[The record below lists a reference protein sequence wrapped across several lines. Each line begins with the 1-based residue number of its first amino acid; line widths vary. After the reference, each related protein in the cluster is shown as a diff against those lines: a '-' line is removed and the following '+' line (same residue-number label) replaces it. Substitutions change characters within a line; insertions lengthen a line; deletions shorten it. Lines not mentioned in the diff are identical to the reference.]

1 MEDIK
6 MKLRKIMAG
15 IVATAVTASMAVC
28 ALPASAA
35 TNTLAKGEAIIGF
48 GDSEWKVAAWGK
60 GDDSDTI
67 DSSYFTNA
75 VITGNGTYT
84 ISVDLSKGYTP
95 ITNNEPWYDD
105 ETGEELVLDKALAIG
120 AMGINVNFSADDE
133 AYDNVYLEVTSIKF
147 DGVETMKDGVSSY
160 TNNEDGMKRT
170 NIYNAWAS
178 YKAEDVCPTPD
189 TANAVLTDFAGE
201 WSKCEI
207 TFNVTGVPDETPA
220 DTQAPDDT
228 DAPATEAPATTGDS
242 TKPNTNTGV
251 EGVAAV
257 AGVALLAAGAVVVAK
272 KRK

>member
-1 MEDIK
+1 

-15 IVATAVTASMAVC
+15 IVATAVC

-170 NIYNAWAS
+170 NIYNAWAF

-207 TFNVTGVPDETPA
+207 TFNVTGMPDEAP
-220 DTQAPDDT
+220 DTQAPADT
-228 DAPATEAPATTGDS
+228 TAPTTGDS

>member
-1 MEDIK
+1 

-207 TFNVTGVPDETPA
+207 TFNVTGMPDEAP
-220 DTQAPDDT
+220 DTQAPADT
-228 DAPATEAPATTGDS
+228 TAPTTGDS

>member
-1 MEDIK
+1 

-15 IVATAVTASMAVC
+15 IVATAVTASMVVC

-84 ISVDLSKGYTP
+84 ISVDLSKGYKP
-95 ITNNEPWYDD
+95 FSDGEYWLD
-105 ETGEELVLDKALAIG
+105 EDTGEDLVLDKALAIG
-120 AMGINVNFSADDE
+120 AMGINVNFSADDT

-147 DGVETMKDGVSSY
+147 DGVETKKDGVSSY

-189 TANAVLTDFAGE
+189 TANSVLTDFAGE

-207 TFNVTGVPDETPA
+207 TFNVTGMPDETP
-220 DTQAPDDT
+220 DTQAPADT
-228 DAPATEAPATTGDS
+228 DAPTTEAPATTGDS
-242 TKPNTNTGV
+242 SKPNTNTGV